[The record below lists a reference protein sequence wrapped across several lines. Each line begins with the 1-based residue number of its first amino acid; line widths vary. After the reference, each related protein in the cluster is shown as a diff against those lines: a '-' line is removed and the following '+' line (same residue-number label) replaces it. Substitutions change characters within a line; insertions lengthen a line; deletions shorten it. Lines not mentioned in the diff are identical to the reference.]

1 MKKTLCLMFLTLCC
15 GMAVMAQTS
24 DVKEKSGRRLF
35 KKTVKTDTVVNDHFR
50 RLQQVSDLIEQKYV
64 ETPDYQRITEKGVT
78 AMLSELDPH
87 SVYIAAKDVQRS
99 NEGLQANFEGVGI
112 AFQIVDDTI
121 SVTDVI
127 AGGPCEK
134 VGMMI
139 GDKLL
144 KIDDTLATYKGV
156 NNSFVFN
163 HLRGP
168 RGTKVVLTVHRQGEA
183 TPLVFNIVRDKIPL
197 HSIDTYFMLD
207 EEVGYI
213 RLTRFARTSHTEL
226 RAAIRELKGKGM
238 KRLIFDLRGNSGGF
252 LDIAFGIANEFL
264 DAGKL
269 IVYTKGDKSPRRDYR
284 SRRGGT
290 FTDGALVV
298 MIDEYSASASEIVS
312 GAVQDWDRGT
322 LVGRRS
328 FGKGLVQ
335 QMMELY
341 DGAQIRL
348 TTARYY
354 TPSGRCIQKPYDEGT
369 DAYHMDLRKRYE
381 HNEMV
386 NADSVSFPDS
396 LKFETASGR
405 VVYGGGGIMPD
416 VFVPMDTIRL
426 SDYFISLRSAG
437 VLNTFALQWA
447 DQHRNDAQ
455 YATFDDFLAHYDSA
469 AVVQSF
475 VSYADSKHIA
485 REDVKGEWVASW
497 MNDLTRKAVADT
509 SHSIH
514 ANSYEDYMEQLF
526 SQQSYRESL
535 LQKAQSEDR
544 RRARINEHSDIYMG
558 YLIKALIARNLFGS
572 EYYYRVM
579 KDEDEA
585 LKTALKTV
593 KKL

>member
-1 MKKTLCLMFLTLCC
+1 M
-15 GMAVMAQTS
+15 
-24 DVKEKSGRRLF
+24 
-35 KKTVKTDTVVNDHFR
+35 KTDTVVNDHFR

-416 VFVPMDTIRL
+416 VFVPMDTMRL
-426 SDYFISLRSAG
+426 SDYYISLRG
-437 VLNTFALQWA
+437 KGLLNTFPQHWA
-447 DQHRNDAQ
+447 DAHRKQAEVK
-455 YATFDDFLAHYDSA
+455 TFDLYLKNYDT
-469 AVVQSF
+469 F
-475 VSYADSKHIA
+475 KLD
-485 REDVKGEWVASW
+485 
-497 MNDLTRKAVADT
+497 
-509 SHSIH
+509 
-514 ANSYEDYMEQLF
+514 
-526 SQQSYRESL
+526 SL
-535 LQKAQSEDR
+535 LTAEALEKGVVRDAEKEASQPERTAHSDRYLRLMLKAQV
-544 RRARINEHSDIYMG
+544 ARS
-558 YLIKALIARNLFGS
+558 LFGID
-572 EYYYRVM
+572 YYYKVM
-579 KDEDEA
+579 KEVDDGYQRA
-585 LKTALKTV
+585 LDILSK
-593 KKL
+593 